1 MPASEGFREPAGGG
15 ICGLVGSWRL
25 RWPRIGLIGSQAAAQ
40 PWGDRGADRGAPL
53 TAGAWASPEA
63 TRGPE
68 TRAPGHVGT
77 WPRPAPP
84 PPAPSAA
91 QLGRSRGPERPAP
104 TAGRRRAQRRRL
116 RTGPLFYALRSRD
129 GKSGRRRRLPGP
141 GRALRAGAGLWV
153 LGAQGFCGGG
163 SGGVPRSQRPAPGT
177 PSPEAGRPGS
187 CLSFAPL
194 RALPILTWVRR
205 GRELR
210 TPETAG
216 LKSGSQAKPPAWSWR
231 T

>member
-1 MPASEGFREPAGGG
+1 MINIISCPDLETQPVLRVGSRAPRAERAGGLDPRCSAGLEMPASEGFREPAGGG

-91 QLGRSRGPERPAP
+91 QLGWSWGPERPP
-104 TAGRRRAQRRRL
+104 L
-116 RTGPLFYALRSRD
+116 HGPPAES
-129 GKSGRRRRLPGP
+129 
-141 GRALRAGAGLWV
+141 
-153 LGAQGFCGGG
+153 
-163 SGGVPRSQRPAPGT
+163 PAP
-177 PSPEAGRPGS
+177 PP
-187 CLSFAPL
+187 PL
-194 RALPILTWVRR
+194 RPPLRCSPLPRWEKL
-205 GRELR
+205 
-210 TPETAG
+210 A
-216 LKSGSQAKPPAWSWR
+216 PAAAPQPG
-231 T
+231 